1 MRKYFR
7 TRAKL
12 KNIHFVE
19 NVCTK
24 DVQMISYFRGD
35 NMSQLNKSNRINI
48 RLSNEDKELL
58 EAAAKKNRQS
68 LSSYIISAAIKQADR
83 GDYIEESTESPYK
96 CICSKEIMEF
106 YYSAENYVLSCSND
120 LEKVKELYLSTIRK
134 NVEEANKFANKLIL
148 VRKQLDDDLT
158 FFMDSDPAVDS
169 REEVILAYPGFKAI
183 RYYRIAHELY
193 LLNEKLFARIIS
205 EEAHKDTG
213 VDIHPGATIE
223 SPFFIDHGT
232 GIVIGETTVIGQ
244 RAKIYQSVTL
254 GALSL
259 AKGSKMKGEKR
270 HPTIGNNVTIYA
282 GVSILGG
289 DVVIGDH
296 VTIGS
301 NVFLTESIPA
311 NMRVL
316 NSKPQLLVQE
326 RK

>member
-1 MRKYFR
+1 MRKYFCI
-7 TRAKL
+7 RAML
-12 KNIHFVE
+12 KIIHFPQ

-24 DVQMISYFRGD
+24 DVQMVSYFRGD
-35 NMSQLNKSNRINI
+35 SMSTLYKTNRINI
-48 RLSNEDKELL
+48 RLSNEDKDLL
-58 EAAAKKNRQS
+58 EAAAKRNRLS

-83 GDYIEESTESPYK
+83 GDYIEESTDSPYK
-96 CICSKEIMEF
+96 CICSKEILDF

-120 LEKVKELYLSTIRK
+120 LEKVKELYLSSISK
-134 NVEEANKFANKLIL
+134 NIDEANKFANKLTL

-205 EEAHKDTG
+205 EEAHKETG
-213 VDIHPGATIE
+213 VDIHPGATID

-270 HPTIGNNVTIYA
+270 HPTIGNDVTIYA

-289 DVVIGDH
+289 NVVIGDH

-316 NSKPQLLVQE
+316 NSKPELVLQE

>member
-1 MRKYFR
+1 MD
-7 TRAKL
+7 
-12 KNIHFVE
+12 NIYK
-19 NVCTK
+19 T
-24 DVQMISYFRGD
+24 
-35 NMSQLNKSNRINI
+35 NRINI
-48 RLSNEDKELL
+48 RLSEEDKKLL
-58 EAAAKKNRQS
+58 EVAAKKNRQS

-83 GDYIEESTESPYK
+83 GEYIDESNASPYK
-96 CICSKEIMEF
+96 SICSKEIMDF

-120 LEKVKELYLSTIRK
+120 LELVKSLYLSTISK
-134 NVEEANKFANKLIL
+134 NVEEANIFAKKLVN

-183 RYYRIAHELY
+183 RFHRIAHELY
-193 LLNEKLFARIIS
+193 LLNEKLFARIIA
-205 EEAHKDTG
+205 EEAHKETG
-213 VDIHPGATIE
+213 VDIHPGAEIN

-244 RAKIYQSVTL
+244 RVKIYQSVTL

-270 HPTIGNNVTIYA
+270 HPTIGNDVTIYA

-289 DVVIGDH
+289 NVQIGDH

-311 NMRVL
+311 NMRVI
-316 NSKPQLLVQE
+316 NSKPELVLQE

>member
-1 MRKYFR
+1 MD
-7 TRAKL
+7 
-12 KNIHFVE
+12 NIYK
-19 NVCTK
+19 T
-24 DVQMISYFRGD
+24 
-35 NMSQLNKSNRINI
+35 NRINI
-48 RLSNEDKELL
+48 RLSEEDKKLL

-83 GDYIEESTESPYK
+83 GEYIDDSNASPYK
-96 CICSKEIMEF
+96 SICSKEIMDF

-120 LEKVKELYLSTIRK
+120 LELVKSLYLSTISK
-134 NVEEANKFANKLIL
+134 NVEEANIFAKKLVN

-183 RYYRIAHELY
+183 RFHRIAHELY
-193 LLNEKLFARIIS
+193 LLNEKLFARIIA
-205 EEAHKDTG
+205 EEAHKETG
-213 VDIHPGATIE
+213 VDIHPGANIG

-244 RAKIYQSVTL
+244 RVKIYQSVTL

-270 HPTIGNNVTIYA
+270 HPTIGNDVTIYA

-289 DVVIGDH
+289 NVQIGDH

-311 NMRVL
+311 NMRVI
-316 NSKPQLLVQE
+316 NSKPELVLQE